1 MRGFGGK
8 QIKQINMEAKIKFIL
23 NHIKNTHT
31 KQDFKDLHTFS
42 KDEINEIYN
51 NILKDNQ
58 HE

>member
-1 MRGFGGK
+1 MVVNK
-8 QIKQINMEAKIKFIL
+8 LNNMKAKINFIL